1 MTDQAHAE
9 LVDAVD
15 VVPDAEPQ
23 RAATDLVLRPTREAL
38 TPIDPDAVIA
48 GMQAYQDLLPRLLEP
63 SDFQNA
69 GDGKR
74 FVKKSGWRKIARAF
88 NLSLLIIE
96 RTVERD
102 DEGHAV
108 RAEVVARA
116 IAPNG
121 QSQDGDGYCSIDEER
136 FRDIRGRQR
145 IEQDLRATATTRAKN
160 RAIADL
166 VGMGDVDDEVDG
178 SGDHRTLPGYYASP
192 ELRTASDDALSYLLD
207 GDVALIQRT
216 NHRLTEQFDGK
227 LATGAAQAIVICAQ
241 SVKRLREQ
249 EAAA

>member
-69 GDGKR
+69 GRGKR

-102 DEGHAV
+102 DEGHAI

-121 QSQDGDGYCSIDEER
+121 QSQDGD
-136 FRDIRGRQR
+136 
-145 IEQDLRATATTRAKN
+145 
-160 RAIADL
+160 
-166 VGMGDVDDEVDG
+166 
-178 SGDHRTLPGYYASP
+178 GDHRTLPGYYASP